1 MPQFRDLYLSDKP
14 ISSTYLDRVI
24 NGQNVTADG
33 RTQNTPTLEIKNQM
47 VTAVKRTFLELEKT
61 GKVPK
66 NLVPSKVFG
75 FNSNN
80 ENNYNEVARFIVE
93 FVIEFLNDQYG
104 SYKNDKFENMFD
116 AIFSQPVNTDLGKRY
131 LRIDPYAIYKRTNN
145 KVRALFEQVNYQ
157 LPFSEM
163 QRQKFKQIY
172 RDAYYDLI
180 EGVIAMRNNQPVVR
194 NGKHIIESP
203 SELQIALRMIKNN
216 SKFYAQDFGQNNTFG
231 KIK

>member
-1 MPQFRDLYLSDKP
+1 MPQFKDLYLSKDP
-14 ISSTYLDRVI
+14 ISSTYLNRVI
-24 NGQNVTADG
+24 NGQNVTSDG
-33 RTQNTPTLEIKNQM
+33 RTHNTPTLEIKNQM

-75 FNSNN
+75 FNDNH

-93 FVIEFLNDQYG
+93 YVIEFLNDQYG
-104 SYKNDKFENMFD
+104 SYKNNKFENMFD

-131 LRIDPYAIYKRTNN
+131 LRIDPYAIFNRTHD
-145 KVRALFEQVNYQ
+145 KVCALFRQANFQ
-157 LPFSEM
+157 LPFTAL
-163 QRQKFKQIY
+163 QREKFKQIY

-180 EGVIAMRNNQPVVR
+180 EGTIAMRNNQPVVK

-203 SELQIALRMIKNN
+203 SELQVALKMIKNN
-216 SKFYAQDFGQNNTFG
+216 SKFYSSDFGKVNTLS
-231 KIK
+231 K